1 MRERVRNARA
11 FAFFQLQLSAHQSMP
26 GVYSDGCE
34 ELANAL
40 QFREGKRRPCDH
52 LDLAQRDVD
61 LPPPRARSIA
71 LEYANTTQRAELSP
85 KALAAAHDRESLA
98 RTRGVREVGDAK
110 THQHLEQRPFVKQKQ
125 RCMFTDGTLMRVAGS
140 GKRARQAGSSAF
152 SLSSVRSHASLPSL
166 LVAGVGVPHA
176 PRRCSWAIKIAT
188 LRRLRRL
195 WHEQRAVPLATVRA
209 RTHQQSMEGLPL
221 SAPNPH
227 TSGRRN

>member
-1 MRERVRNARA
+1 MREHVRKARA
-11 FAFFQLQLSAHQSMP
+11 LAFFQLQLSAHQSMP

-125 RCMFTDGTLMRVAGS
+125 RCMFTGGTLLRVAGS
-140 GKRARQAGSSAF
+140 VKRARQAASSAF
-152 SLSSVRSHASLPSL
+152 RLSSVRSRAWLPSL
-166 LVAGVGVPHA
+166 LIAGVRVPHA
-176 PRRCSWAIKIAT
+176 PRRCCWAIHIAT
-188 LRRLRRL
+188 LRRLRR
-195 WHEQRAVPLATVRA
+195 HVHAPVQN
-209 RTHQQSMEGLPL
+209 RTCG
-221 SAPNPH
+221 
-227 TSGRRN
+227 TKDD